1 MNLIEITKKQIDE
14 LINKACEKARTSGT
28 LPKGEHLQGVVEI
41 PRDGAH
47 GDYAATHA
55 MAAARELKM
64 APKKIAEAICDNI
77 ELTGSFFKEINIAGP
92 GFINFVLSESWYNK
106 VLQIVDDMGADYGKV
121 DIGNGQKV
129 MVEFV
134 SANPTGPMTVGN
146 ARGAVL
152 GDTLASVLEKA
163 GYDVWREFLV
173 NDAGNQV
180 DQFGRSIDARYMQLC
195 LGEDKVSF
203 PEDGYHGDD
212 IKELAKLIYDKDGD
226 SFVCLPADERAA
238 RFAEF
243 GLPINVE
250 RMKKDLGRY
259 NVKFDEWF
267 SERAMHESGYVEET
281 VRLLDE
287 GGLLYEKDG
296 AVWLN
301 NVALGADQ
309 DKVLRRA
316 NGFYTYLAADIAYHR
331 NKLERGFDKSIDI
344 WGGDHHG
351 HLHHLMIALASKELS
366 AALSVDGSKYV
377 FLIMQMM
384 RIMRDGEMIKVSKRT
399 GKALT
404 LGDLL
409 DEVSVDACRFF
420 FNVKADSHIDF
431 DLGLAV
437 RQDSENPVYY
447 VQYAHARICS
457 LVNMLSTEEHEVP
470 SFSDINTDLLSAS
483 EELELIKQIAL
494 YPEEILSAARDYDP
508 SKINKYVIE
517 LAARFHKFYYACR
530 MKGEE
535 TPLLLARLKL
545 ADLTRVVIKSC
556 LDLLGVSAPA
566 KM

>member
-1 MNLIEITKKQIDE
+1 MNLIEVTKKQIDD
-14 LINKACEKARTSGT
+14 LINNACNKARTAGT
-28 LPKGEHLQGVVEI
+28 LPAGGLLSGTVEI
-41 PRDGAH
+41 PRESIH
-47 GDYAATHA
+47 GDFASTHA

-77 ELTGSFFKEINIAGP
+77 GLEGSFFKEVSIAGP
-92 GFINFVLSESWYNK
+92 GFINFTLATGWFDEA
-106 VLQIVDDMGADYGKV
+106 LRIVEDMGSDYGRADAGK
-121 DIGNGQKV
+121 GKRV

-152 GDTLASVLEKA
+152 GDTLASVLSTA

-180 DQFGRSIDARYMQLC
+180 EIFGRSIDARYMQLC
-195 LGEDKVSF
+195 LGENNYEF
-203 PEDGYHGDD
+203 PEDGYQGDD
-212 IKELAKLIYDKDGD
+212 IKELAQLIYDKEGD
-226 SFVCLPADERAA
+226 SLTCLPSFERAA
-238 RFAEF
+238 RFSEF
-243 GLPINVE
+243 ALPINIAK
-250 RMKKDLGRY
+250 MKEDLERY
-259 NVKFDEWF
+259 NVEFDEWF
-267 SERAMHESGYVEET
+267 LESQMHKSGYVEET

-301 NVALGADQ
+301 NTDLGADK
-309 DKVLRRA
+309 DEVLRRS
-316 NGFYTYLAADIAYHR
+316 NGHYTYYAIDIAYHR
-331 NKLERGFDKSIDI
+331 NKLERGFDKAIDI

-351 HLHHLMIALASKELS
+351 HLKRLMISLSSKELGL
-366 AALSVDGSKYV
+366 ALGIDGSKYL

-384 RIMRDGEMIKVSKRT
+384 RIQRDGEMIKVSKRT

-409 DEVSVDACRFF
+409 DEISVDACRFF
-420 FNVKADSHIDF
+420 FNAKADSHIDF

-447 VQYAHARICS
+447 VQYAHARIHS
-457 LVNMLSTEEHEVP
+457 LISILESDGHRVP
-470 SFSDINTDLLSAS
+470 KFSDIDTGELMTE
-483 EELELIKQIAL
+483 EELELIKQIAIF
-494 YPEEILSAARDYDP
+494 PEEILSAARDYDP

-530 MKGEE
+530 IRGEE
-535 TPLLLARLKL
+535 IPRLMARLKL
-545 ADLTRVVIKSC
+545 ADTTRVVIKNC
-556 LDLLGVSAPA
+556 LDVLGVSAPE